1 MRFNIRK
8 SNYSRAGKAA
18 ADEVVN
24 IHAAARRNSPDYG
37 KMVQQAA
44 NIRSAVKRAGISAAA
59 DVSVAGINAAAK
71 VEKDKIVGKAKRGLK
86 KAKRKAGALGVAG
99 SMFNQA
105 GTLLGEKRDRRE
117 VGSEDSFYDSLT
129 EKNDSKLADLRKQLE
144 DLKPPSATDSTQTSN
159 TSSSTSTK
167 TGESTSSGT
176 ATSAGTGALTTGF
189 RSEVYSYL
197 TKDKGLDQN
206 QALGLMANID
216 RESSFRINPQGGD
229 GGNSFG
235 MFQWNN
241 SYGRSDIMK
250 QNVSNWQTN
259 WKGQIDHALSGN
271 QLPEYNS
278 VTSQYLN
285 TKFNSPQEASEFWL
299 RNWERPAHV
308 DRDIQ
313 TNNSFLQGYNF

>member
-71 VEKDKIVGKAKRGLK
+71 VEKDKIVGKAERGLK
-86 KAKRKAGALGVAG
+86 KEQRKAGALGVAG

-129 EKNDSKLADLRKQLE
+129 EKNDSKLADLRKKLE
-144 DLKPPSATDSTQTSN
+144 DLKPPSTEDSTQTS
-159 TSSSTSTK
+159 TDSSSSGEIISSGQAISAGKGTSGKGGRYTQAQM
-167 TGESTSSGT
+167 TSFAEQAGFSPDQARVMGAIGMGES
-176 ATSAGTGALTTGF
+176 
-189 RSEVYSYL
+189 
-197 TKDKGLDQN
+197 
-206 QALGLMANID
+206 
-216 RESSFRINPQGGD
+216 
-229 GGNSFG
+229 GGNSG
-235 MFQWNN
+235 IDTVASGLDPGRTNEYSVGLFQINAQAHGDKLAKLGYTADDLRDPVKNAQVAKLVYDEVGSFMPWTV
-241 SYGRSDIMK
+241 YKTGDYEK
-250 QNVSNWQTN
+250 
-259 WKGQIDHALSGN
+259 
-271 QLPEYNS
+271 
-278 VTSQYLN
+278 YL
-285 TKFNSPQEASEFWL
+285 
-299 RNWERPAHV
+299 
-308 DRDIQ
+308 
-313 TNNSFLQGYNF
+313 

>member
-86 KAKRKAGALGVAG
+86 KEQRKAGALGVAG

-129 EKNDSKLADLRKQLE
+129 EKNDSKLADLRKKLE
-144 DLKPPSATDSTQTSN
+144 DLKPPSTEDSTQTS
-159 TSSSTSTK
+159 TDSSSSGEIISSGQAISAGKGTSGKGGRYTQAQM
-167 TGESTSSGT
+167 TSFAEQAGFSPDQARVMGAIGMGES
-176 ATSAGTGALTTGF
+176 
-189 RSEVYSYL
+189 
-197 TKDKGLDQN
+197 
-206 QALGLMANID
+206 
-216 RESSFRINPQGGD
+216 
-229 GGNSFG
+229 GGNSG
-235 MFQWNN
+235 IDTVASGLDPGRTNEYSVGLFQINAQAHGDKLAKLGYTADDLRDPVKNAQVAKLVYDEVGSFMPWTV
-241 SYGRSDIMK
+241 YKTGDYEK
-250 QNVSNWQTN
+250 
-259 WKGQIDHALSGN
+259 
-271 QLPEYNS
+271 
-278 VTSQYLN
+278 YL
-285 TKFNSPQEASEFWL
+285 
-299 RNWERPAHV
+299 
-308 DRDIQ
+308 
-313 TNNSFLQGYNF
+313 